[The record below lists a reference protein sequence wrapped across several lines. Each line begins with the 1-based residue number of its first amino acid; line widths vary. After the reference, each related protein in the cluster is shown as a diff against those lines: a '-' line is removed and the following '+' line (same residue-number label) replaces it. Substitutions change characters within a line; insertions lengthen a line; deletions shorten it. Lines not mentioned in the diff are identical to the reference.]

1 MSETI
6 SWNADSEVRVQ
17 GDGDVGD
24 PAGRRFDVAHW
35 QQRFDELRQ
44 IHHVPGAS
52 LAVAIGAQ
60 VHELA
65 SGVLHRGTGVAVT
78 PDSVFLSGSIAKVY
92 TATLIMRLAD
102 EGKLDLQAPVV
113 DVLPEFATPDAAA
126 TRTITIRQLLSH
138 TGGVTND
145 FNFDGGRGDDCL
157 ARYVEAAR
165 EVALDCP
172 PGTAISYGGL
182 GYIVLGRVIER
193 LTGLT
198 WDQALKNLLFEPLG
212 LERSVTLPEEALRFR
227 VAMSH
232 LGESGSYPDPAPSWD
247 LMPRSA
253 GPAGRVIVSAGDM
266 ARFARM
272 HLDGGLAPDGTRV
285 LTANAVA
292 AMRDREVDV
301 PDKWTVSADG
311 WGLGWTLY
319 DWDGIAGYGH
329 DGAAIGQYAYLRVV
343 PHANVALVLMTN
355 GGAARLLYADLFR
368 ELLAEL
374 AGVTMPAPFAPA
386 SVPPP
391 IDLAPLLG
399 TYRREGVVITVSRN
413 EDGSAHMRYEFVD
426 DMKDMSPPLEMDLE
440 PVTETVFAASG
451 AGPSF
456 SEDYMPV
463 VFSTL
468 TNGTQVCYVGM
479 RATPKDAGEILGPPH
494 P

>member
-1 MSETI
+1 MTMSR
-6 SWNADSEVRVQ
+6 NADSAVQTQ
-17 GDGDVGD
+17 GDWG
-24 PAGRRFDVAHW
+24 AGVSTGQRFDVDRW
-35 QQRFDELRQ
+35 QQRFDELRAA
-44 IHHVPGAS
+44 HHVPGAS
-52 LAVAIGAQ
+52 LAV
-60 VHELA
+60 VLDSRVYELA

-78 PDSVFLSGSIAKVY
+78 TDSVFLSGSIAKVY

-102 EGKLDLQAPVV
+102 EGKLDLNAPVV
-113 DVLPEFATPDAAA
+113 DVLPEFATPDPEA

-165 EVALDCP
+165 RVALDCP

-182 GYIVLGRVIER
+182 GYVVLGRVIER

-198 WDQALKNLLFEPLG
+198 WDQALKSLLFEPLG
-212 LERSVTLPEEALRFR
+212 LERSMTLPEEALRFR

-232 LGESGSYPDPAPSWD
+232 LGESGTDPDPAPFWD
-247 LMPRSA
+247 PMPRSI

-266 ARFARM
+266 ARFAQM
-272 HLDGGLAPDGTRV
+272 HLDGGLAADGTR
-285 LTANAVA
+285 LLSAEAVA
-292 AMRDREVDV
+292 AMGHREVDV

-319 DWDGIAGYGH
+319 DWNGIAGYGH

-343 PHANVALVLMTN
+343 PQAGVALVLMTN

-368 ELLAEL
+368 DLLAEL
-374 AGVTMPAPFAPA
+374 AGVAMPAPFAPA
-386 SVPPP
+386 PVPPA

-399 TYRREGVVITVSRN
+399 TYKREGVVITVSRKG
-413 EDGSAHMRYEFVD
+413 DGSPHMRYEFVD
-426 DMKDMSPPLEMDLE
+426 DMKDLSPPLEMDLE

-463 VFSTL
+463 VFLTL
-468 TNGTQVCYVGM
+468 TNGTRVCYVGM
-479 RATPKDAGEILGPPH
+479 RATPRTA
-494 P
+494 

>member
-1 MSETI
+1 MSETK
-6 SWNADSEVRVQ
+6 SYKAYGTSAVRDAAD
-17 GDGDVGD
+17 
-24 PAGRRFDVAHW
+24 RRFDVDHW
-35 QQRFDELRQ
+35 QRRFDELRAT
-44 IHHVPGAS
+44 HHVPGAS
-52 LAVAIGAQ
+52 LAVVVGAQ

-102 EGKLDLQAPVV
+102 EGKLDVNAPVV
-113 DVLPEFATPDAAA
+113 DVLPEFATPDPEA

-157 ARYVEAAR
+157 ARYVDAAR
-165 EVALDCP
+165 RVALDCP

-182 GYIVLGRVIER
+182 GYVVLGRVIER
-193 LTGLT
+193 LTNRT
-198 WDQALKNLLFEPLG
+198 WDQALRTLLFEPLG
-212 LERSVTLPEEALRFR
+212 LERSITLPEEALRFR

-232 LGESGSYPDPAPSWD
+232 LGEPGTYPDPAPFWD
-247 LMPRSA
+247 AMPRSV

-285 LTANAVA
+285 LSAGAVA
-292 AMRDREVDV
+292 AMQHREADV

-319 DWDGIAGYGH
+319 DWDGITGYGH

-343 PHANVALVLMTN
+343 PHANVALALMTN
-355 GGAARLLYADLFR
+355 GGAARMLYADLFR
-368 ELLAEL
+368 DLLAEL

-386 SVPPP
+386 PVPPP

-399 TYRREGVVITVSRN
+399 TYKREGVVITVSRN
-413 EDGSAHMRYEFVD
+413 DDGSPHMRYEFVD
-426 DMKDMSPPLEMDLE
+426 DMKDLSPPLEMDLE

-468 TNGTQVCYVGM
+468 TNGTRACYVGM
-479 RATPKDAGEILGPPH
+479 RATPKVA
-494 P
+494 

>member
-1 MSETI
+1 MTHTLSPTTEGR
-6 SWNADSEVRVQ
+6 SFD
-17 GDGDVGD
+17 
-24 PAGRRFDVAHW
+24 AGRW
-35 QQRFDELRQ
+35 QQRLDELRAA
-44 IHHVPGAS
+44 HHVPGAS
-52 LAVAIGAQ
+52 LAVVAGGQ

-65 SGVLHRGTGVAVT
+65 TGVLHRGTGVAVT

-92 TATLIMRLAD
+92 TATLIMRLAS
-102 EGKLDLQAPVV
+102 EGKLDLHAPVV
-113 DVLPEFATPDAAA
+113 EVLPEFATPDPGA

-165 EVALDCP
+165 RVGLDCP

-182 GYIVLGRVIER
+182 GYIVLGRIIETV
-193 LTGLT
+193 TGLT
-198 WDQALKNLLFEPLG
+198 WDQALKSLLFEPLG
-212 LERSVTLPEEALRFR
+212 LERSVTLPEEALRFP

-232 LGESGSYPDPAPSWD
+232 LGEPGTWPEPAPFWD
-247 LMPRSA
+247 AMPRSM

-285 LTANAVA
+285 LPAGAVA
-292 AMRDREVDV
+292 AMKHREADV

-319 DWDGIAGYGH
+319 DWNGISGYGH

-343 PHANVALVLMTN
+343 PDANVAVALLTN

-368 ELLAEL
+368 DLLAEL

-386 SVPPP
+386 PVPPA
-391 IDLAPLLG
+391 IDLEPLLG

-413 EDGSAHMRYEFVD
+413 GDGEPHIRYEFVD
-426 DMKDMSPPLEMDLE
+426 DMADLSPPLEMDLE

-463 VFSTL
+463 VFATL
-468 TNGTQVCYVGM
+468 TNGTRVCYVGM
-479 RATPKDAGEILGPPH
+479 RATPKID
-494 P
+494 

>member
-1 MSETI
+1 MTETL
-6 SWNADSEVRVQ
+6 SWNADSDRHPPLAQ
-17 GDGDVGD
+17 RS
-24 PAGRRFDVAHW
+24 PGRRFDVDRW
-35 QQRFDELRQ
+35 QRRFDELRHT
-44 IHHVPGAS
+44 HHVPGAS
-52 LAVAIGAQ
+52 LAVLLDGE

-65 SGVLHRGTGVAVT
+65 SGVLHRGTGTAVT

-102 EGKLDLQAPVV
+102 EGKLDLHAPVV
-113 DVLPEFATPDAAA
+113 DVLPEFATPDPEA

-157 ARYVEAAR
+157 ARYVSAAR
-165 EVALDCP
+165 RVALDCP

-182 GYIVLGRVIER
+182 GYIVLGRVIEK

-198 WDQALKNLLFEPLG
+198 WDQALKSLLFEPLG
-212 LERSVTLPEEALRFR
+212 LERSMTLPEEALRFR

-232 LGESGSYPDPAPSWD
+232 LGESGGYPDPAPSWD
-247 LMPRSA
+247 LMPRSM

-285 LTANAVA
+285 LSTDAVA
-292 AMRDREVDV
+292 AMRHRAVDV

-319 DWDGIAGYGH
+319 DWDGISGYGH

-343 PHANVALVLMTN
+343 PHANLALVLMTN

-368 ELLAEL
+368 DLLAEL
-374 AGVTMPAPFAPA
+374 ADVTMPAPFAPA
-386 SVPPP
+386 PVPPP
-391 IDLAPLLG
+391 IDLEPLLG
-399 TYRREGVVITVSRN
+399 TYRREGVLLTVSRTG
-413 EDGSAHMRYEFVD
+413 DGSPHLRYEFVD
-426 DMKDMSPPLEMDLE
+426 DMKHMSPPLEMDLE
-440 PVTETVFAASG
+440 PVTATVFAASG

-468 TNGTQVCYVGM
+468 TDGTQVCYVGM
-479 RATPKDAGEILGPPH
+479 RATPKVA
-494 P
+494 

>member
-1 MSETI
+1 MSETK
-6 SWNADSEVRVQ
+6 SYKAYDTSAVRDAAD
-17 GDGDVGD
+17 
-24 PAGRRFDVAHW
+24 RRFDVDRW
-35 QQRFDELRQ
+35 QRRFDELRAT
-44 IHHVPGAS
+44 HHVPGAS
-52 LAVAIGAQ
+52 LAVVVDAQ

-102 EGKLDLQAPVV
+102 EGKLDVNAPVV
-113 DVLPEFATPDAAA
+113 DVLPEFATPDPEA

-157 ARYVEAAR
+157 ARYVDAAR
-165 EVALDCP
+165 RVALDCP

-182 GYIVLGRVIER
+182 GYVVLGRVIER
-193 LTGLT
+193 LTNRT
-198 WDQALKNLLFEPLG
+198 WDQALRTLLFEPLG
-212 LERSVTLPEEALRFR
+212 LERSITLPEEALRFR

-232 LGESGSYPDPAPSWD
+232 LGEPGTYPDPAPFWD
-247 LMPRSA
+247 AMPRSV

-285 LTANAVA
+285 LSAGAVA
-292 AMRDREVDV
+292 AMQHREADV

-319 DWDGIAGYGH
+319 DWDGITGYGH

-343 PHANVALVLMTN
+343 PHANVALALMTN
-355 GGAARLLYADLFR
+355 GGAARMLYADLFR
-368 ELLAEL
+368 DLLAEL

-386 SVPPP
+386 PVPPP

-399 TYRREGVVITVSRN
+399 TYKREGVVITVSRN
-413 EDGSAHMRYEFVD
+413 DDGSPHMRYEFVD
-426 DMKDMSPPLEMDLE
+426 DMKDLSPPLEMDLE

-468 TNGTQVCYVGM
+468 TNGTRACYVGM
-479 RATPKDAGEILGPPH
+479 RATPKVA
-494 P
+494 

>member
-1 MSETI
+1 MFETMSR
-6 SWNADSEVRVQ
+6 NADREVQAHINRGQ
-17 GDGDVGD
+17 GFSTD
-24 PAGRRFDVAHW
+24 RRFDVDHW
-35 QQRFDELRQ
+35 QQRFDELRAV
-44 IHHVPGAS
+44 HHVPGAS
-52 LAVAIGAQ
+52 LAVVLDAQ
-60 VHELA
+60 VYELA

-78 PDSVFLSGSIAKVY
+78 TDSVFLAGSIAKVY

-102 EGKLDLQAPVV
+102 AGKLDLNAPVV
-113 DVLPEFATPDAAA
+113 DILPEFATPDPEA

-165 EVALDCP
+165 RVALDCP

-182 GYIVLGRVIER
+182 GYVVLGRVVER

-212 LERSVTLPEEALRFR
+212 LHRSMTLPEEALRFR

-232 LGESGSYPDPAPSWD
+232 LGEPAMLPDPAPFWD
-247 LMPRSA
+247 PMPRA
-253 GPAGRVIVSAGDM
+253 VGPAGRVIVSAGDM
-266 ARFARM
+266 ARFAQM

-285 LTANAVA
+285 LSADAVA
-292 AMRDREVDV
+292 AMRHREVDV

-343 PHANVALVLMTN
+343 PQAGVALALMTN
-355 GGAARLLYADLFR
+355 GGAARLLYAELFR
-368 ELLAEL
+368 DLLAEL
-374 AGVTMPAPFAPA
+374 AGVVLPAPFAPA
-386 SVPPP
+386 SVPPA

-399 TYRREGVVITVSRN
+399 TYQREGVVITVSRGD
-413 EDGSAHMRYEFVD
+413 DGSPHLRYEFVD
-426 DMKDMSPPLEMDLE
+426 DMSDLSPPLEMDLE

-468 TNGTQVCYVGM
+468 SNGTRVCYVGM
-479 RATPKDAGEILGPPH
+479 RATPKTA
-494 P
+494 